1 MGSLVGGF
9 FPLIATSLYA
19 WTGRPGRLLP
29 VHLGAVAD
37 RRVHGARNAA
47 RETAAL

>member
-19 WTGRPGRLLP
+19 WTGRPGHDVSLLSLCCAP
-29 VHLGAVAD
+29 
-37 RRVHGARNAA
+37 
-47 RETAAL
+47 